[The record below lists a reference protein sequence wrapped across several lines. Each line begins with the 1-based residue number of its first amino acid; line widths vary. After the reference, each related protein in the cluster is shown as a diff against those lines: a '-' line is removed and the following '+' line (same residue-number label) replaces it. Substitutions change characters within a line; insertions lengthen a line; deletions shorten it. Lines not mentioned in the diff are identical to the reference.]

1 MKKLKK
7 LIVVTAQ
14 WDPVSS
20 KILKIINRIAEKY
33 NLNVE
38 KKEEDWIFLKKY
50 GEKDELG
57 GADIPQVFI
66 ELEDGSIIH
75 VLTKLPLNEE
85 GKADEVKAEKIIEEK
100 IASLL

>member
-1 MKKLKK
+1 MKKIKK
-7 LIVVTAQ
+7 IIVVTAQ
-14 WDPVSS
+14 WDPLSS
-20 KILKIINRIAEKY
+20 RVLKIASKIAEKY
-33 NLNVE
+33 GLDID

-75 VLTKLPLNEE
+75 VLTKLPLTEE
-85 GKADEVKAEKIIEEK
+85 GKTKKKKAEKIIEEK
-100 IASLL
+100 ISSL

>member
-1 MKKLKK
+1 MKKVKK
-7 LIVVTAQ
+7 IIVVTAQ
-14 WDPVSS
+14 WDPLSS
-20 KILKIINRIAEKY
+20 RVLKIASKIAEKY
-33 NLNVE
+33 GLDID

-75 VLTKLPLNEE
+75 VLTKLPLTEE
-85 GKADEVKAEKIIEEK
+85 GKADEEKAEKIIEEK
-100 IASLL
+100 ISSL